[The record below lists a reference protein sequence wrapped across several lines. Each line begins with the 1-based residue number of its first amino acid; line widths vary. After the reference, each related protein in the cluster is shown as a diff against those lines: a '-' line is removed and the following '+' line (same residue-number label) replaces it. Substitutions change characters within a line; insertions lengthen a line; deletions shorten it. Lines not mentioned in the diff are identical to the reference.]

1 MISITPPPTI
11 ACLQNDNNYCLRY
24 FNVIKPAREEI
35 ERQAAEDLLAEGK
48 AVA

>member
-1 MISITPPPTI
+1 LS
-11 ACLQNDNNYCLRY
+11 AYKNDKNYYFRY